1 MNPHFEKRAKGGED
15 AATMSNNL
23 IAVADG
29 VGGWAQSGIDPANYS
44 KRLCNLIGEIAERA
58 DDRALMNPRDII
70 IEASD

>member
-29 VGGWAQSGIDPANYS
+29 VGGWAQSGIDPAKYS
-44 KRLCNLIGEIAERA
+44 RRLCNLIGEIAERA